1 MQKEGFTDAIID
13 RFFKPF
19 LGGIFFDKELNVTS
33 RLFEFVMRMLASGE
47 NSLPANGIGAISEQM
62 AAALPAGSI
71 KTGQL
76 RLYSAWWCEKVH
88 VQSRMELVNK
98 MRNCPTASCP
108 STTRQYEKLQCM
120 SCVTF

>member
-62 AAALPAGSI
+62 AAALPASSI

-76 RLYSAWWCEKVH
+76 RPYSAH
-88 VQSRMELVNK
+88 
-98 MRNCPTASCP
+98 
-108 STTRQYEKLQCM
+108 
-120 SCVTF
+120 

>member
-1 MQKEGFTDAIID
+1 MQKEGFSDTIIN

-47 NSLPANGIGAISEQM
+47 NSLPANGIGAIAEQL

-71 KTGQL
+71 KTGQHSVANFCIHGSSRTSL
-76 RLYSAWWCEKVH
+76 SVRGDVLGRLVS
-88 VQSRMELVNK
+88 LVD
-98 MRNCPTASCP
+98 
-108 STTRQYEKLQCM
+108 
-120 SCVTF
+120 